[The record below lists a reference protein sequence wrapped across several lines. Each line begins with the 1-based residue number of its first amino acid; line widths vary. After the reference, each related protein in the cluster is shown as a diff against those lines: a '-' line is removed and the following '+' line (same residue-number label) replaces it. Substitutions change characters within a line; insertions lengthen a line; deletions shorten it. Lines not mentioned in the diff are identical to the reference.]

1 MNVTPSLRLTPS
13 NSPFLK
19 TSPRRSPTRSSRS
32 EETGLKLRKVI
43 GTTTATANGF
53 DCLPSSKQFAYTAGA
68 AAVVCTVEQD
78 LTVTQR
84 FFRARPHAPG
94 TSKDVSWPIPQTS
107 DFRSKAIGNLRE
119 QGLSGSPLA
128 ASTRDWPDSP
138 VGKSTT
144 VKDRVKA
151 ATSVALSPNGKWI
164 AIGET
169 GYKPRILI
177 FSNRG
182 DSSEVPVTALSEH
195 AFGVHALAFS
205 PDSRY
210 LASLGTVNDGFLF
223 VWTID
228 DRTGAAALHSSN
240 KCTSTINA
248 MAWLGRG
255 ILTVGLRYV
264 KLWKLDNDA
273 ALGARGAETSSGVLT
288 PKQKPSDF
296 AKSVLSPRSKVLSG
310 KNSLLGDLIDANFVA
325 AVSLETG
332 KAVLCA
338 ESGEICLLDD
348 SENTQALTHLGTVRF
363 RITAAMIDESRVLHV
378 AGAIG
383 QSKRFTPADLQKQ
396 KPATSKRDRRS
407 TLAQFRSLSSY
418 DAITVTAMAK
428 ISDVVVELDS
438 KRGITLTKAG
448 DSASK
453 DADVASLQLAA
464 HSEAVLGVSRLSLKK
479 LPDAAFLTYAGNGG
493 VHIWNSTGA
502 AVTGLQVPVESS
514 LEMYDLTN
522 ELKAVAHIEEA
533 SLLVAGDRYG
543 SLAILDIA
551 TSAVI
556 LHERAHSAEIVDL
569 ICFERMG
576 VTLIATASRDR
587 MVQSFAWCD
596 SQLDLLQTMD
606 EHVAGVTALASASD
620 GQYLLSCSADRT
632 IVVREAFLRNE
643 DDPRSIIFV
652 MMRTITLK
660 SSPLSMCLG
669 ADQDELLVSAAD
681 RSVYKYSIK
690 SGQSGFGFKCSDSEG
705 GEAAAL
711 SKIL

>member
-84 FFRARPHAPG
+84 FFRARPHASG

-223 VWTID
+223 VWAID

-620 GQYLLSCSADRT
+620 GQFLLSCSADRT

-711 SKIL
+711 SKIM